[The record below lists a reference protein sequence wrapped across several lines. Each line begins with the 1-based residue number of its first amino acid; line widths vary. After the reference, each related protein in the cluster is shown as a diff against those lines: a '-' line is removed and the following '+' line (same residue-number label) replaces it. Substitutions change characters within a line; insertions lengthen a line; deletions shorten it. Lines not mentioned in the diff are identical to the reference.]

1 MIVVIGDLV
10 EDVVVRLHDAV
21 APGDDTEATIER
33 RPGGSA
39 ANAAMAAVA
48 LGGRAR
54 LVVAL
59 GDDDLAGRLSGQV
72 RDAGVDVAAS
82 VVVGGRSGTIVVLV
96 DGSGERTMLTDRGCS
111 ASLAAL
117 PTGWDDGMTALH
129 VPMYALAEPAMALAV
144 RRAAATARSLG
155 ATVSVDVSS
164 ARLVGQ
170 LGGRAPVLSAIAELH
185 ADVVIANDQ
194 EAEALDLLGQPPPW
208 PMTVVKRGAS
218 PAVVIC
224 GGERLEVPAE
234 ALPRV
239 VDSTGAGD
247 AFAAGLL
254 VAIGRGASPGDAVR
268 AGHRCAASMLAARV
282 AR

>member
-1 MIVVIGDLV
+1 MSPRIGSAFPTTLRTWLQ
-10 EDVVVRLHDAV
+10 EVVRSI
-21 APGDDTEATIER
+21 PSR
-33 RPGGSA
+33 C
-39 ANAAMAAVA
+39 
-48 LGGRAR
+48 
-54 LVVAL
+54 
-59 GDDDLAGRLSGQV
+59 
-72 RDAGVDVAAS
+72 
-82 VVVGGRSGTIVVLV
+82 VGTLLELLFG
-96 DGSGERTMLTDRGCS
+96 TMLTDRGCS
-111 ASLAAL
+111 TSLAAL

-129 VPMYALAEPAMALAV
+129 VPMYSLAEPAMALAV

-194 EAEALDLLGQPPPW
+194 EAEALDLLAQPPPW

-282 AR
+282 AT